1 MRNFKISEIFHYNN
15 IDMKSKI
22 RSIFCLFFAA
32 ATFSLKAHA
41 EEIKS
46 FNADILINKD
56 GTINVKETIIYDFQG
71 QQRHGIFRK
80 IDSIKTNQDGRK
92 YILDFNVLHVSDEN
106 NHPYKYQESRSKDW
120 LELKIGDPDKT
131 LTGVKTYVLEY
142 KVSGALT
149 YFTDHDEL
157 YWNLTGDGWEIPI
170 KDFSGSVSFY
180 QLLPY
185 SNIKYICYEGVKGST
200 SQDCKIDYL
209 DDKVSISSNKNIVPG
224 EGITLVV
231 SFPKGVV
238 SVLEPREYK
247 TPLIT
252 KIFLVLL
259 GLGAIYWY
267 LIFPIKYLISLIKQ
281 RKFFKNNQRIVSA
294 WFEPP
299 KYENG
304 ITFSPAETGF
314 IVDNKIDH
322 RELTATIINLAQRG
336 FLKIREDGKRHF
348 SFILSQ
354 NANFSEL
361 RDFEKKVMVALFNKD
376 EDISDLS
383 DILTS
388 FINPDKLPKII
399 KSFDGNDQ
407 LKSDNNEEF
416 VEVSTKDLKKS
427 KTLFGKIVKFNTMV
441 EEEVVNGGMYKTKP
455 TEELNKNYTFTWLGL
470 ATLNIPL
477 ALIGVFLGKN
487 IVKRTEK
494 GIEKYSE
501 AFSLFNFLKSQD
513 EQLNFQSKN
522 QMFFEKL
529 LPYAAAFGVEK
540 IWAERFKDIS
550 IVKPDW
556 YEGDG
561 FTDSGFITSMT
572 HSIGGSMRSAYNSGM
587 SSTRSSSG
595 FSSGFS
601 GGSSGGGGG
610 GGGGGSW

>member
-1 MRNFKISEIFHYNN
+1 
-15 IDMKSKI
+15 MKSKI
-22 RSIFCLFFAA
+22 RSIFCLFFVA
-32 ATFSLKAHA
+32 ATFSLKAYA

-56 GTINVKETIIYDFQG
+56 GTINVKETITYDFQG

-80 IDSIKTNQDGRK
+80 IDSIKTNQDGKK
-92 YILDFNVLHVSDEN
+92 YILDFNVLHVIDEN

-157 YWNLTGDGWEIPI
+157 YWNLTGDEWEIPI

-180 QLLPY
+180 QLLPH
-185 SNIKYICYEGVKGST
+185 SNIKFICYEGVKGST

-231 SFPKGVV
+231 SFPKDIV
-238 SVLEPREYK
+238 SVLEPKEYK
-247 TPLIT
+247 TPLTT
-252 KIFLVLL
+252 KFFLLL
-259 GLGAIYWY
+259 WGLAALCWY
-267 LIFPIKYLISLIKQ
+267 LIFPIKYLISLLKE
-281 RKFFKNNQRIVSA
+281 RRFLKNNQRIVSA

-299 KYENG
+299 KYDDG
-304 ITFSPAETGF
+304 VVFSPAETGF
-314 IVDNKIDH
+314 ILDNKIDH
-322 RELTATIINLAQRG
+322 RELTATIIHLAQKG
-336 FLKIREDGKRHF
+336 FLKIKEDGNKHY
-348 SFILSQ
+348 SFIRLKGIESP
-354 NANFSEL
+354 EL
-361 RDFEKKVMVALFNKD
+361 RVFENEVMRALFRNG
-376 EDISDLS
+376 L
-383 DILTS
+383 DILNLDETQKIELENQIS
-388 FINPDKLPKII
+388 NLEQFNKVIRIPYLINLQ
-399 KSFDGNDQ
+399 DQ
-407 LKSDNNEEF
+407 LNRANKGDLT
-416 VEVSTKDLKKS
+416 EVTDKELKKS
-427 KTLFGKIVKFNTMV
+427 KTLFSKIKKFNKTI
-441 EEEVVNGGMYKTKP
+441 EEEVMAKGMYESKP
-455 TEELNKNYTFTWLGL
+455 TKELDKKLAFNGLGL
-470 ATLNIPL
+470 MTLNIPL
-477 ALIGVFLGKN
+477 LIVNALFGEN
-487 IVKRTEK
+487 NVKRTEK

-556 YEGDG
+556 YEGDN
-561 FTDSGFITSMT
+561 FTNSGFVTSMT
-572 HSIGGSMRSAYNSGM
+572 RSIGGSMRSAYSSGM

-595 FSSGFS
+595 FSSGSS